1 MCGLC
6 GLYFCQFV
14 SLISPNAQV
23 AVSVFPAALFLVVA
37 FAGFVVRLPSL
48 PGWLGSWAPI
58 ISFARWGFQGLVI
71 NEFRGNT
78 KIDYYEVIPIHVPDA
93 YQTFIENFGFEG
105 YSKYDTLPI
114 LATCLAILWLVTYV
128 PVKFVSFEKR

>member
-6 GLYFCQFV
+6 GMFFCQLV
-14 SLISPNAQV
+14 SLASPNSQI

-71 NEFRGNT
+71 NEFKDNE
-78 KIDYYEVIPIHVPDA
+78 KINYYEIIPMQIPDP
-93 YQTFIENFGFEG
+93 YQAFIENFGFEG

-114 LATCLAILWLVTYV
+114 LAMCLAILWLATII
-128 PVKFVSFEKR
+128 PIKFVSFEKR